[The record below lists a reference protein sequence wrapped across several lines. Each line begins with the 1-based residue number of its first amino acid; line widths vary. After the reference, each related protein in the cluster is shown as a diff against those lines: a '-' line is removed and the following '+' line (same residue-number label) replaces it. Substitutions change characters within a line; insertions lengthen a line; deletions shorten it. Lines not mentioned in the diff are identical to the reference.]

1 MAERKWTLVIVPPG
15 SGASKAVE
23 VSQALLK
30 IAAGFGVV
38 LVLSALLLGYATVS
52 RSVSLQRSSALQREN
67 ADLAE
72 QIGQLNGKV
81 DVLSDT
87 LRLIAQRDARIRL
100 MANLEPNDPQ
110 VQQAGIGGPAPEGAI
125 ARPINVLARRAE
137 EVRVDLAGL
146 IRRANLLAF
155 SFKEA
160 TDSISAHRDRLV
172 AMPSIMPTTG
182 WLTSAFAS
190 MREHPILHYARPH
203 EGIDVQAPSA
213 PPSSPRRGRSDF
225 HRLGNRLWEH
235 GRDRSRLW
243 DHHQVR
249 PLLEDSGAPGPAGEA
264 GRPDRP
270 GGEYRPRHRPAPPL
284 RGPRAWP
291 AGRSAAVCAAAG
303 GGGLTTSHKLLK
315 P

>member
-52 RSVSLQRSSALQREN
+52 RSVSLQRSSALEREN

-72 QIGQLNGKV
+72 QIGQLNGKL
-81 DVLSDT
+81 DLLSDT
-87 LRLIAQRDARIRL
+87 LRLIAQRDAKIRL

-110 VQQAGIGGPAPEGAI
+110 VQQAGIGGPAPTGSSI
-125 ARPINVLARRAE
+125 RPIATVLARRAE

-160 TDSISAHRDRLV
+160 GDSISAHRDRLV
-172 AMPSIMPTTG
+172 AMPSIMPTSG

-203 EGIDVQAPSA
+203 EGIDVQAP
-213 PPSSPRRGRSDF
+213 
-225 HRLGNRLWEH
+225 L
-235 GRDRSRLW
+235 
-243 DHHQVR
+243 
-249 PLLEDSGAPGPAGEA
+249 GAPIQSPGAGVVISTGWETGYGNTVEIDHGYGITTKFAHCSKILVRQGQRVKRGDLIAEVGNTGLATGPHLHYEVHVHGQ
-264 GRPDRP
+264 PVD
-270 GGEYRPRHRPAPPL
+270 PL
-284 RGPRAWP
+284 RYVLPQ
-291 AGRSAAVCAAAG
+291 VVVD
-303 GGGLTTSHKLLK
+303 
-315 P
+315 

>member
-52 RSVSLQRSSALQREN
+52 RSVSLQRSSALQRRTPTWPSRSASSTASSTSCRTPCAHRSARRQDSPDGEP
-67 ADLAE
+67 
-72 QIGQLNGKV
+72 G
-81 DVLSDT
+81 
-87 LRLIAQRDARIRL
+87 AQRS
-100 MANLEPNDPQ
+100 P

-125 ARPINVLARRAE
+125 ARPLNVLARRAE

-182 WLTSAFAS
+182 GSRVHLPRCGSIPSCTTRGRTRAS
-190 MREHPILHYARPH
+190 MCRP
-203 EGIDVQAPSA
+203 PSA
-213 PPSSPRRGRSDF
+213 PPSSP
-225 HRLGNRLWEH
+225 
-235 GRDRSRLW
+235 
-243 DHHQVR
+243 
-249 PLLEDSGAPGPAGEA
+249 PA
-264 GRPDRP
+264 
-270 GGEYRPRHRPAPPL
+270 
-284 RGPRAWP
+284 RA
-291 AGRSAAVCAAAG
+291 
-303 GGGLTTSHKLLK
+303 
-315 P
+315 

>member
-30 IAAGFGVV
+30 IAAGFVGV
-38 LVLSALLLGYATVS
+38 LVLSAALLGYATVS

-72 QIGQLNGKV
+72 QIGQLNGKL
-81 DVLSDT
+81 DLLSDT
-87 LRLIAQRDARIRL
+87 LRLIAQRDAKIRL

-110 VQQAGIGGPAPEGAI
+110 VQQAGIGGPAPVESAV
-125 ARPINVLARRAE
+125 RPIATVLARRAE

-160 TDSISAHRDRLV
+160 GDSISAHRDRLV
-172 AMPSIMPTTG
+172 AMPSIMPTSG

-203 EGIDVQAPSA
+203 EGIDVQAP
-213 PPSSPRRGRSDF
+213 
-225 HRLGNRLWEH
+225 L
-235 GRDRSRLW
+235 
-243 DHHQVR
+243 
-249 PLLEDSGAPGPAGEA
+249 GAPIQSPGAGVVISTGWETGYGNTVEIDHGYGITTKFAHCSKILVRQGQRVKRGDLIAQVGNTGLATGPHLHYEVHVHGQ
-264 GRPDRP
+264 PVD
-270 GGEYRPRHRPAPPL
+270 PL
-284 RGPRAWP
+284 RYVLPQ
-291 AGRSAAVCAAAG
+291 VVVD
-303 GGGLTTSHKLLK
+303 
-315 P
+315 